1 MLKRAIHYLYP
12 YRRQW
17 ATHIALAL
25 TVSGLQ
31 LVTPWPLK
39 LLVDSV
45 LGDVP
50 LPAIIR
56 GIITPAL
63 ANDKIVLLSLVIL
76 FGIVLAALV
85 SGLNLLSGR
94 LSILV
99 RQAVVLELKS
109 DLFNSLQHQSLRF
122 HHERRIGDMLYRI
135 STDVWGLDELMATLV
150 PLMVAVVTFI
160 GMFSIV
166 FNMNWQMALL
176 ALLVLPIFYYTYV
189 LYSKHFGRRVEET
202 QRLEGETISIAQEVL
217 SALPVVKSFAREE
230 DEHSRF
236 VRGGLHAKEARVKL
250 TTQQITYSLAV
261 GFITT
266 AASSLV
272 LGLGAYQI
280 LKGRLTLGE
289 LLVIIAYLSSVYSPL
304 ESIYSAIT
312 YMHAYVAKAKR
323 VFDILETE
331 PEIRDRPNA
340 LVLNTIRGK
349 VSFEN
354 VSFAYG
360 GRKQVLSEIN
370 LEVIPGQ
377 HVGIVGV
384 TGAGKT
390 SLVSLVPRF
399 YDPNGGCIRVD
410 DHDVRDV
417 QVKSLRK
424 GISIVLQDPILLSGT
439 IRENIG
445 YGKPDA
451 TAEEIIKA
459 ARAANADDFIRQL
472 PAGYN
477 TEVGERGAKLSGGE
491 RQRISIARA
500 FLKNAPILILDEPT
514 SAVDYKTEAV
524 ILNALERL
532 MAGRTTFIIA
542 HRFSTLA
549 NVDKVIVLQE
559 GRIAESG
566 TQEEL
571 LRARGVF
578 YDLYTTGFEASGE
591 PSRRLISP
599 CQA

>member
-189 LYSKHFGRRVEET
+189 FYSKHFGRRVEET

-217 SALPVVKSFAREE
+217 SALPVVKSFAREQ

-377 HVGIVGV
+377 HVGIVGA

-578 YDLYTTGFEASGE
+578 YDLYTTGFEASGD
-591 PSRRLISP
+591 SRRLISP